1 MFLHTFCFVAVTK
14 VPYEGVVQ
22 RKLTWDCPRKFIS
35 WCEDQCHVTRDSLT
49 ERFCAFLGESNCDVE
64 KLRRYP
70 HNWDDAIKGEYLMS
84 LVASD
89 HSNMW
94 LLLRGSDL
102 TWPFAENSPQRSCNL
117 PELLQS
123 ILAWEAQ
130 RGRKYNILDF
140 FSYII
145 LLRNCYKHREDLPQ
159 NIKVTNITQVP
170 LFHRCITALTSSFIG
185 CIHRLQGFNC
195 TYWGPDTGFL
205 DKSIWETR

>member
-1 MFLHTFCFVAVTK
+1 MFVNVFDEVPTLCVLLTEVTK

-145 LLRNCYKHREDLPQ
+145 LLTNCYKHREDLPQ
-159 NIKVTNITQVP
+159 NIKDVFIDC
-170 LFHRCITALTSSFIG
+170 RALIAHIEVRT
-185 CIHRLQGFNC
+185 
-195 TYWGPDTGFL
+195 PDFWIRVYEKLG
-205 DKSIWETR
+205 WP